1 MIMDRREPNELQTT
15 AHKDGNKAQAGSL
28 SLHAALTQLLL
39 RDVLDLTTITD
50 AYVCASVDVCVCE

>member
-1 MIMDRREPNELQTT
+1 MQTT

-28 SLHAALTQLLL
+28 SLHAAQTQLLL